1 MDKRAVSKKTWSLV
15 ARMRLGLLLL
25 FIPVLMLGGIYYLH
39 MERSLQQ
46 ELQQRLLATNHQLR
60 HVFIEPYLYEME
72 RQFTLIYD
80 QVKVDDISGPRLNNA
95 ESYLKEWRLYKGV
108 MADLI
113 YIYVG
118 TAERQMLIYP
128 EWQADA
134 GFDPRT
140 RPWYQLASQHLGKMV
155 WTEPYYDYTN
165 GNLVI
170 ALARAITD
178 KEGKVRGVFAVD
190 AVLAPFSAQLNRH
203 LGDGYQMIVNQS
215 GKVLAHPDPSQ
226 LLKPMAHP
234 SWLSRFSQE
243 DGIFLDQDS
252 RQFVAYSRLPERNWV
267 LISVL
272 PASSIQAV
280 VARASLNVLG
290 VVVLA
295 SVLYA
300 LLALVW
306 SRYFRRMLDEIS
318 TMIRA
323 SRMPPDGVPQGG
335 MHELRHVY
343 AELAEVSKDYHEARQ
358 HANLDKLTG
367 LYNRR
372 FFDER
377 LNRLLLEQ
385 HAFCLAMIDLD
396 GFKLVNDNYGHQ
408 TGDVVLK
415 RVAKLGNQ
423 LLEDHGWVCRYGGEE
438 LVVLL
443 ANPDIHFCQM
453 LLEQYR
459 IGVASL
465 DWREPGLGITFS
477 GGLVA
482 SVPGL
487 DAKGLLDIVDAEV
500 YRAKRDG
507 KNRIYLGGV
516 APLAQHEVPP
526 ADNGVLRKEEA

>member
-1 MDKRAVSKKTWSLV
+1 
-15 ARMRLGLLLL
+15 MRLGLLLL

-60 HVFIEPYLYEME
+60 HVFIEPYLHEME

-80 QVKVDDISGPRLNNA
+80 QVKVDDISGPRLDNA

-243 DGIFLDQDS
+243 DGIFLDPDS

-396 GFKLVNDNYGHQ
+396 GFKLVNDNHGHQ

-526 ADNGVLRKEEA
+526 ADDGVLRKEEA

>member
-25 FIPVLMLGGIYYLH
+25 FIPVLMLGAIYYLH

-46 ELQQRLLATNHQLR
+46 ELQQRLIATNHQLR
-60 HVFIEPYLYEME
+60 HVFIEPYLHEME

-95 ESYLKEWRLYKGV
+95 ETYLKEWRLYKGV

-134 GFDPRT
+134 GFDPRV

-155 WTEPYYDYTN
+155 WTEPYYDYIN

-203 LGDGYQMIVNQS
+203 LDNGYQMIVNQS
-215 GKVLAHPDPSQ
+215 GKVLAHPDLSQ

-234 SWLSRFSQE
+234 SWLSRFNRE

-290 VVVLA
+290 VVLLA

-323 SRMPPDGVPQGG
+323 SRMQPDGVPQGG
-335 MHELRHVY
+335 MRELKHVY

-358 HANLDKLTG
+358 QANLDKLTG

-438 LVVLL
+438 LMVLL

-465 DWREPGLGITFS
+465 DWREQGLGITFS

-482 SVPGL
+482 SAPGL

-526 ADNGVLRKEEA
+526 ADDGVLSKEEA

>member
-60 HVFIEPYLYEME
+60 HVFIEPYLHEME

-170 ALARAITD
+170 ALARAIID

-234 SWLSRFSQE
+234 DWLSRFSQE
-243 DGIFLDQDS
+243 DGIFLDPDS

-280 VARASLNVLG
+280 VARASFNVLG

-295 SVLYA
+295 SVLYV

-323 SRMPPDGVPQGG
+323 SRMQPDGAPQGG
-335 MHELRHVY
+335 MRELKHVY

-358 HANLDKLTG
+358 QANLDKLTG

-396 GFKLVNDNYGHQ
+396 GFKRVNDTYGHQ
-408 TGDVVLK
+408 TGDMVLK

-438 LVVLL
+438 LVVLF

-465 DWREPGLGITFS
+465 DWREHGLGITFS

-482 SVPGL
+482 SAPDL

-500 YRAKRDG
+500 YRAKHDG
-507 KNRIYLGGV
+507 KNRIYLGGL

-526 ADNGVLRKEEA
+526 ADDGVLSKEEA